1 MSHNFVEG
9 RTYLMPSRQ
18 LAVCVWASEN
28 QVALRY
34 QDGQEVTLTESFA
47 RKSLQWWNLTPEV
60 ANG

>member
-1 MSHNFVEG
+1 
-9 RTYLMPSRQ
+9 MPSRQ